1 MALLQVSFART
12 PIGLR
17 NTSVAEGKVFSSLRI
32 ALNVRYPRS
41 NSKSTHFN
49 AGPITPISPT
59 STREQPSELN
69 SLAIISDVAAASQ
82 PLLPIIATPAD
93 PMLEETTPGW
103 IDTVD
108 SQGSGSNGIM
118 ENEELRDT
126 SPAFST
132 RPPSP
137 KAPADMVYANLFDDD
152 RRSRTPGQTIFYLGH
167 ATHNMAYMLSHKGPP
182 FLHTSILD
190 AGAVRK
196 PLPPD
201 EVAFLRAR
209 GYYDLPPPHVQ
220 TELIRTY
227 FAVVQPTF
235 PVVDRVEFA
244 KSYDSQSPP
253 SLLLLQAMFM
263 VAATHIPL
271 QYLLD
276 AGFKSRHEAKRT
288 FYRRAKGLFDADHEP
303 NRIVNIQAAF
313 LMQFW
318 WESPLAQKDACY
330 WLNCAISLAQGCGMH
345 RCTEKSGLSSSDR
358 KLWRRIWALLMVDS
372 KKKVVN
378 R

>member
-1 MALLQVSFART
+1 MF
-12 PIGLR
+12 
-17 NTSVAEGKVFSSLRI
+17 
-32 ALNVRYPRS
+32 RYPRA
-41 NSKSTHFN
+41 NSKSSQFN
-49 AGPITPISPT
+49 AGPATPISPT
-59 STREQPSELN
+59 STREQPPELN
-69 SLAIISDVAAASQ
+69 SLDSLAIISDVAAASQ
-82 PLLPIIATPAD
+82 PLLPIAATSSD
-93 PMLEETTPGW
+93 PMLEDTTPGW

-108 SQGSGSNGIM
+108 SQGSGSNGM
-118 ENEELRDT
+118 ENEGLRDT

-137 KAPADMVYANLFDDD
+137 KAPTDMVYANLFDDD

-263 VAATHIPL
+263 VAATHISF
-271 QYLLD
+271 QFILD

-288 FYRRAKGLFDADHEP
+288 FYRRAKGLFDADYEP
-303 NRIVNIQAAF
+303 NRTVNIQAAF

-345 RCTEKSGLSSSDR
+345 RCTQKSGLSPSDR
-358 KLWRRIWALLMVDS
+358 KLWRRIWALLVVDFE
-372 KKKVVN
+372 KKAFN